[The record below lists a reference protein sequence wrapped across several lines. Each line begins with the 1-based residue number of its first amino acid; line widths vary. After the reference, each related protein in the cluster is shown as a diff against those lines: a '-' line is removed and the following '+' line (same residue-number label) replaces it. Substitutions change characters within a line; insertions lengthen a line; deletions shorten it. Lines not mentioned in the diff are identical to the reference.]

1 MDNIK
6 FPRSIVRI
14 DRLRFMGGCLASS
27 SDFLTSGYHEEDD
40 EMATKVRGEENEWTV
55 PVQRAL
61 DRLQE
66 RT

>member
-1 MDNIK
+1 
-6 FPRSIVRI
+6 
-14 DRLRFMGGCLASS
+14 MGGCLASS
-27 SDFLTSGYHEEDD
+27 SEFLTSSGFHEEDD
-40 EMATKVRGEENEWTV
+40 EMATKVTEEENEWTV